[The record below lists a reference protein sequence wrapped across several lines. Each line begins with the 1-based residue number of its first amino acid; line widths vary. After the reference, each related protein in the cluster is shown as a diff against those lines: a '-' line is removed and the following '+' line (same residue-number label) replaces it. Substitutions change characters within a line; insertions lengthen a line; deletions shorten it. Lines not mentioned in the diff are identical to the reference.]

1 MSMDKVTHLVH
12 CRNIIVNR
20 FTWGFVIIAI
30 IAGIYARRPA
40 NLLEHP
46 IMVALLMAVVLT
58 FLIKKKIAVIPTMYA
73 YICLIFLYFFLLLVG
88 SPLLANFLFMWL
100 GLVISAIYHNYVV
113 IILSGFFSILIT
125 LYAFLVQHDA
135 IFPGVPERHLVY
147 LLLFGAFLTL
157 FLIDLTRFTRNLWLK
172 AERNELHLHTILE
185 NVDIA
190 TLSMNAVT
198 GQMELS
204 AGLEKIT
211 GIKADIIKENPLAWQ
226 NCIHPDDVDELEK
239 VFSDAAAGETKKAEF
254 RIVCA
259 EGQIRWLQGRVF
271 KLSGEQ
277 GQVLYNA
284 CVLIDIT
291 DRKEMET
298 KIEYLAY
305 HDPLTGL
312 PNRAYLQRYSETMFQ
327 GGKEEMNCLAVLY
340 IDLNGFKTVN
350 DSLGH
355 KRGDQLLQMI
365 ASRLEDVVEGR
376 GLLVRLGGD
385 EFVIVMPDLFR
396 DECLSMAGQLIE
408 QFKAPFS
415 LADHPV
421 VINLSMGVSYYPDH
435 GADMETLLDK
445 ADKAMYQVKPFGNS
459 QIKVYED

>member
-1 MSMDKVTHLVH
+1 MDKATQLIHW
-12 CRNIIVNR
+12 RNIIVNR
-20 FTWGFVIIAI
+20 FTWGFVAVAI
-30 IAGIYARRPA
+30 IAGLYTGRPA

-46 IMVALLMAVVLT
+46 IMLALLMAVVLT

-73 YICLIFLYFFLLLVG
+73 YICLIYLYFFLLLVG

-135 IFPGVPERHLVY
+135 IFPQVPGRHLVY
-147 LLLFGAFLTL
+147 FILFGIFMTL

-190 TLSMNAVT
+190 TLSLDAGT
-198 GQMELS
+198 GQLELS
-204 AGLEKIT
+204 SGLEKIT
-211 GIKADIIKENPLAWQ
+211 GIKAHVINENPLAWL
-226 NCIHPDDVDELEK
+226 NCIHPDDINEVENVL
-239 VFSDAAAGETKKAEF
+239 SDAAAGETKNAEF
-254 RIVCA
+254 RILCA
-259 EGQIRWLQGRVF
+259 DGQIRWLQGRVF

-298 KIEYLAY
+298 QIEYLAY

-312 PNRAYLQRYSETMFQ
+312 PNRAYLQRYAETTFQ
-327 GGKEEMNCLAVLY
+327 SGKEEMNSLAVLY

-365 ASRLEDVVEGR
+365 AGRLENAVEGR

-385 EFVIVMPDLFR
+385 EFVIVAQDFSR
-396 DECLSMAGQLIE
+396 EECLSMAGQLIQ
-408 QFKAPFS
+408 QFKIPFS

-421 VINLSMGVSYYPDH
+421 IINLSMGVSYYPDH

-445 ADKAMYQVKPFGNS
+445 ADKAMYQVKPFGS
-459 QIKVYED
+459 SRIKVYED

>member
-1 MSMDKVTHLVH
+1 MDKTTHLIH
-12 CRNIIVNR
+12 CRNMIVNR
-20 FTWGFVIIAI
+20 FTWGFVAVAI
-30 IAGIYARRPA
+30 IAGIYTRRPA

-46 IMVALLMAVVLT
+46 IMLALLMAVVLT

-73 YICLIFLYFFLLLVG
+73 YIGLIYLYFFLLLVG

-113 IILSGFFSILIT
+113 IILSGFLSILIT

-135 IFPGVPERHLVY
+135 IFPQVPERHLVY
-147 LLLFGAFLTL
+147 FILFGIFMTL

-172 AERNELHLHTILE
+172 AERDELHLHTILE

-190 TLSMNAVT
+190 TLSVNAGT
-198 GQMELS
+198 GQLEFS
-204 AGLEKIT
+204 SGLERIT
-211 GIKADIIKENPLAWQ
+211 GIKADVINENPLAWH
-226 NCIHPDDVDELEK
+226 NCIHPDDVNEVDK
-239 VFSDAAAGETKKAEF
+239 VFSDAAAGETKNAEF

-259 EGQIRWLQGRVF
+259 DGQIRWLQGRVF

-284 CVLIDIT
+284 CVFIDIT

-298 KIEYLAY
+298 QIEYLAY

-312 PNRAYLQRYSETMFQ
+312 PNRAFLQRYAETTFHS
-327 GGKEEMNCLAVLY
+327 EEMNTLAVLY

-355 KRGDQLLQMI
+355 KSGDQLLQMI
-365 ASRLEDVVEGR
+365 AGRLGNTVEGR

-385 EFVIVMPDLFR
+385 EFVMVVQDFSHE
-396 DECLSMAGQLIE
+396 ECLGMAGQLIK
-408 QFKAPFS
+408 QFEIPFS
-415 LADHPV
+415 LAGHSV
-421 VINLSMGVSYYPDH
+421 TINLSMGVSYYPDH
-435 GADMETLLDK
+435 GTDMETLLDK
-445 ADKAMYQVKPFGNS
+445 ADKAMYQVKPFGSS
-459 QIKVYED
+459 QVKVYED